1 MKYYG
6 DLHIHSRYSRATSS
20 SLTIPALAQGAVR
33 KGIRVLGTGDLTHPA
48 WMKEIEDELV
58 EAEPGLYRLRN
69 GSCPTRFILTGEIS
83 TIYKQGDKVRK
94 VHHVIGAP
102 DIAAA
107 KKISTSLAAVGNILS
122 DGRPILGI
130 TSRNL
135 LEIVLEA
142 GEGTFLIPA
151 HIWTPWFSAMGSKSG
166 FDSIAE
172 CYLDLDPHVFA
183 VETGL
188 SSDPPMN
195 WMVKSL
201 DRYRL
206 VSCSD
211 AHSVDKLGR
220 EATVFD
226 TPLDYFAIRRAMAT
240 GEGLLG
246 TVEFFPE
253 EGKYHLDGH
262 RDCGVVLEPHQT
274 KELGGRCPVCGRAL
288 TVGVLSRVEELAG
301 RPEGERPV
309 SAKPFF
315 PLIPLAE
322 IMAEIMQVAS
332 PTKKV
337 LEAHEKICAR
347 LGGELPLLLDTDP
360 AQIASVAGETLAL
373 AVRRMRAGEVHK
385 EPGYDGRFGRVK
397 VFADNERDMLFRGGI
412 EGMPARKRTIR
423 KKKDPQP
430 AVPAGEKPGLNADQ
444 QQVCAWREG
453 RLAVVAGPGTG
464 KTRVLVERI
473 RALMESS
480 QTDILAV
487 TFTTRAAREIAE
499 RLGDAAVEVCTFHS
513 LAARILREAG
523 IDFEVAD
530 EAMLEQVASPAID
543 PDVKTW
549 VDDLLFRQGTARPL
563 DREQSGLLA
572 VLKSQGYY
580 TYEGLIEEALRFM
593 QTGTCTKRWN
603 HVMVDEFQD
612 INPLQYAFLEA
623 LSRDAASVMVI
634 GDPHQAIYGF
644 RGSSPASFDDF
655 IRGHPGCCRIHLATT
670 YRFGSAIARAANAF
684 IGTDAV
690 SITRSGE
697 PVRIVRSDR
706 PYEFIAR
713 EIEALNG
720 GLSHRAVDKA
730 TAEVPLSD
738 MAVIVRT
745 RAQASP
751 ILEALSRAGIPCD
764 TAYARPLAEVKGIR
778 ERIALLTGDG
788 WEALAKGHGG
798 QARAFLDG
806 CSGALTERISAIE
819 ASGLF
824 RLPALDAGHAFY
836 RYARLFGED
845 TEAFVEFLRL
855 SSDQGGLG
863 GEKVHVITAHAA
875 KGLEF
880 GCVFVAGLAPGVFP
894 LTGADPEEEK
904 NLFYVAMT
912 RARERLYL
920 VCPTGECSGFIDR
933 IPARCASETVERA
946 RTDRPGQM
954 VLFD

>member
-58 EAEPGLYRLRN
+58 EAEPGLYRLRD

-172 CYLDLDPHVFA
+172 CYMDLDPYIFA

-211 AHSVDKLGR
+211 AHSADKLGR

-226 TPLDYFAIRRAMAT
+226 TPLDYHAIRRAMAT

-262 RDCGVVLEPHQT
+262 RDCGVVLEPHRT
-274 KELGGRCPVCGRAL
+274 RELGGRCPVCGRPL

-301 RPEGERPV
+301 RAEGERPD
-309 SAKPFF
+309 SAKPFSS
-315 PLIPLAE
+315 LIPLAE
-322 IMAEIMQVAS
+322 IMAEIMQVAT

-337 LEAHEKICAR
+337 MEAHEKISTR

-360 AQIASVAGETLAL
+360 AEIASVAGETLAL
-373 AVRRMRAGEVHK
+373 AVKRMRSGEVHK
-385 EPGYDGRFGRVK
+385 EAGYDGRFGRVR
-397 VFADNERDMLFRGGI
+397 VFADNEHDMLFRGGI
-412 EGMPARKRTIR
+412 EGVPARKRTVR
-423 KKKDPQP
+423 KKMDTHP
-430 AVPAGEKPGLNADQ
+430 AEPSSDRPGLNADQ
-444 QQVCAWREG
+444 QQAAAWHEG
-453 RLAVVAGPGTG
+453 HLAVIAGPGTG

-473 RALMESS
+473 RTLMDRGE
-480 QTDILAV
+480 TDILAV
-487 TFTTRAAREIAE
+487 TFTTRAAHEIAE
-499 RLGDAAVEVCTFHS
+499 RLQDKTVEVCTFHS
-513 LAARILREAG
+513 LAARILRDAG
-523 IDFEVAD
+523 IGFEVAD
-530 EAMLEQVASPAID
+530 EAMLEQVASPAMEL
-543 PDVKTW
+543 DVKAW
-549 VDDLLFRQGTARPL
+549 VNDLVFRQGTTKPL

-572 VLKSQGYY
+572 VLRAQGYY
-580 TYEGLIEEALRFM
+580 TYEGLIEEAMLLVLNRVYSHVENRRYDMVHRSSIAPIASALYRRDPEAFIDMVRYIGGDIFSDRALFKKYSSALKRAGRLDEATALR
-593 QTGTCTKRWN
+593 QG
-603 HVMVDEFQD
+603 V
-612 INPLQYAFLEA
+612 
-623 LSRDAASVMVI
+623 
-634 GDPHQAIYGF
+634 
-644 RGSSPASFDDF
+644 PASDSVLRSRLLGALGTFRHESGAAGWEDAF
-655 IRGHPGCCRIHLATT
+655 SQSIRLWPSGYIHAP
-670 YRFGSAIARAANAF
+670 AF
-684 IGTDAV
+684 ALL
-690 SITRSGE
+690 
-697 PVRIVRSDR
+697 R
-706 PYEFIAR
+706 PR
-713 EIEALNG
+713 L
-720 GLSHRAVDKA
+720 
-730 TAEVPLSD
+730 LSD
-738 MAVIVRT
+738 
-745 RAQASP
+745 S
-751 ILEALSRAGIPCD
+751 
-764 TAYARPLAEVKGIR
+764 
-778 ERIALLTGDG
+778 
-788 WEALAKGHGG
+788 
-798 QARAFLDG
+798 AF
-806 CSGALTERISAIE
+806 S
-819 ASGLF
+819 
-824 RLPALDAGHAFY
+824 
-836 RYARLFGED
+836 
-845 TEAFVEFLRL
+845 
-855 SSDQGGLG
+855 
-863 GEKVHVITAHAA
+863 
-875 KGLEF
+875 
-880 GCVFVAGLAPGVFP
+880 AGLADAFLATDVRS
-894 LTGADPEEEK
+894 
-904 NLFYVAMT
+904 VA
-912 RARERLYL
+912 RPSLHH
-920 VCPTGECSGFIDR
+920 S
-933 IPARCASETVERA
+933 SE
-946 RTDRPGQM
+946 GQQKRK
-954 VLFD
+954 